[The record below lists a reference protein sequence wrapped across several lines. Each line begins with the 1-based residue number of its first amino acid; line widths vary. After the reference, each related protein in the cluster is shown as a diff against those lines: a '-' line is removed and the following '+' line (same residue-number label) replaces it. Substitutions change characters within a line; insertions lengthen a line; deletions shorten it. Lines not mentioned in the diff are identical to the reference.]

1 MKKMSKRRQDAMHYV
16 NLICGGAGISPDD
29 LVEAYFDHA
38 GDALLSEC
46 LKNADK
52 PENLVD
58 LFVLAGYDI
67 TREDPSAKS
76 SFDTIQGK
84 ITSNFCNEENIEFFE
99 SNVINKDLDE
109 NGNIVDFTKA
119 KEIIE
124 TKKNEASLGFSKAA

>member
-1 MKKMSKRRQDAMHYV
+1 MSKRRQDAMHYV
-16 NLICGGAGISPDD
+16 NLICGGAGISAED
-29 LVEAYFDHA
+29 LVEAYFDHE

-67 TREDPSAKS
+67 TREDPTAKS
-76 SFDTIQGK
+76 SFDTIQAN
-84 ITSNFCNEENIEFFE
+84 ITSNFCHEDNIEFFE
-99 SNVINKDLDE
+99 TNIINKDQDE

-119 KEIIE
+119 MDIIE
-124 TKKNEASLGFSKAA
+124 TKKNEASLGFTKAA